1 MPSTSTPPTSSRAS
15 TSAGCCTPRATSP
28 GRRPTT
34 GTPYG
39 TTPPAPSHGTTWAC
53 SSRTPNAPARPPAAT
68 SAPGGRGTP
77 SSTWRSTAASSR
89 VDDEHRA
96 AHAPRGADAHLA
108 RARRHLG
115 LQLPRVAR
123 DLLPRGPL
131 RARDARLLRAAA
143 RHGGDQLHLPALP
156 DSGPPRRLGPA
167 DARRLPLRAQGPAT
181 HHPPAPA
188 PRRGRARPALLS
200 ARHHP
205 RPEARAAALPA
216 AALPALRRRA
226 ARGLPRPAAPGREPR
241 LRVPRRELVPGRDLR
256 APDPAPRRALHRRQR
271 GVGHTRRGDGALRL
285 PAASPRRL

>member
-1 MPSTSTPPTSSRAS
+1 APSLPQLSAEQWCDLAMEIEASSPLEARAAYHHALDLDPAHVVARINPGRLLHAEGNVTGAEAHYRDAVRYDPTSALAWYNLGVLLED
-15 TSAGCCTPRATSP
+15 TECPGEAAGCYERAVRLDP
-28 GRRPTT
+28 
-34 GTPYG
+34 
-39 TTPPAPSHGTTWAC
+39 
-53 SSRTPNAPARPPAAT
+53 
-68 SAPGGRGTP
+68 
-77 SSTWRSTAASSR
+77 
-89 VDDEHRA
+89 DL
-96 AHAPRGADAHLA
+96 ADAHYNLA
-108 RARRHLG
+108 LLYERAG
-115 LQLPRVAR
+115 
-123 DLLPRGPL
+123 
-131 RARDARLLRAAA
+131 RARDAVK
-143 RHGGDQLHLPALP
+143 HLAIY
-156 DSGPPRRLGPA
+156 RRLV
-167 DARRLPLRAQGPAT
+167 PAT

-285 PAASPRRL
+285 PA

>member
-1 MPSTSTPPTSSRAS
+1 
-15 TSAGCCTPRATSP
+15 
-28 GRRPTT
+28 

-53 SSRTPNAPARPPAAT
+53 SSRTPNAPARPPAATSGPCVSTLTWPTRTTTWRCST

-156 DSGPPRRLGPA
+156 DAGPPRRLGPA

-226 ARGLPRPAAPGREPR
+226 ARGLQARGERPRSRARPGAGRAARGLRALAMEVQTGGFERRVQRREHASLSAPGR
-241 LRVPRRELVPGRDLR
+241 
-256 APDPAPRRALHRRQR
+256 
-271 GVGHTRRGDGALRL
+271 
-285 PAASPRRL
+285 S